1 MWIVRLA
8 LRRPYT
14 FTVMAILIVLMGIVT
29 ITRMATD
36 IFPKIDIPVVSVIW
50 SFPGV
55 APEEM
60 EKRFVTLRGRSMA
73 MRRKGRSMIRTETD
87 RHQGNGAHE
96 QTGSQDRPSSR
107 AEDRHATPHTP
118 LHPPMRSAA
127 VWGPI
132 AAIQAFYQTTIFP
145 RSNGYVKSWKV
156 DIGDNVQAG
165 HLLAEISTPEVD
177 QQLAQARAQEEIAKV
192 TADRWRDL
200 VQKNV
205 VSKQEYDQNEKAYE
219 AAKANLQQLEKIQG
233 FQQILAPF
241 AGKIAARNIDVGT
254 LVTAGTGNS
263 GTPLFNL
270 VQSDVLRVYVFVP
283 QDNAAQVR
291 EGLKAKILLQEFP
304 GREFDGTVTRTAGAI
319 DPTSRT
325 MQVEVQVPNS
335 DGTLYAGMYGQV
347 KFLLPNDNAPIVVP
361 ANAFVFRAQGPQVVT
376 VTGDNRIHW
385 QKISVGRDFGTQIEV
400 LNGLKENTKVVMNPS
415 DDLDE
420 GIEVQVKPVEKPKPA
435 GTVAQSASNR

>member
-1 MWIVRLA
+1 MNDANDREHRHNGDEDRQTEDREGWARL
-8 LRRPYT
+8 
-14 FTVMAILIVLMGIVT
+14 
-29 ITRMATD
+29 
-36 IFPKIDIPVVSVIW
+36 
-50 SFPGV
+50 
-55 APEEM
+55 
-60 EKRFVTLRGRSMA
+60 
-73 MRRKGRSMIRTETD
+73 RKD
-87 RHQGNGAHE
+87 
-96 QTGSQDRPSSR
+96 SR
-107 AEDRHATPHTP
+107 AKPPGARTPRSSVPTR
-118 LHPPMRSAA
+118 PPVRSVA

-132 AAIQAFYQTTIFP
+132 AAVTLLALLVTIGVWRRVHERGQKKAFTKQATQIEVNVVSAQRDRKPKELLLPGTFQAFKETTIYP
-145 RSNGYVKSWKV
+145 RSNGYVESWKV

-165 HLLAEISTPEVD
+165 QLLAEIATPEVD
-177 QQLAQARAQEEIAKV
+177 QQLAQARAQEEIAKL

-200 VQKNV
+200 VKKNV
-205 VSKQEYDQNEKAYE
+205 VSKQEYDQNKKAYE

-263 GTPLFNL
+263 GTPLFSL
-270 VQSDVLRVYVFVP
+270 VQSDPLRVYVFVP
-283 QDNAAQVR
+283 QTNAAQVR

-325 MQVEVQVPNS
+325 MQVEVQVPNH

-347 KFLLPNDNAPIVVP
+347 KFLLPDDNAPIVVP
-361 ANAFVFRAQGPQVVT
+361 ANAFVFRAQGPQVVP
-376 VTGDNRIHW
+376 VTGGNRIHW

-400 LNGLKENTKVVMNPS
+400 LDGLKENTKVVMNPT

-420 GIEVQVKPVEKPKPA
+420 GIAVEVKPVEKPKP
-435 GTVAQSASNR
+435 GSTVAQSSSTK

>member
-1 MWIVRLA
+1 MNQA
-8 LRRPYT
+8 KHRRHRHN
-14 FTVMAILIVLMGIVT
+14 GEGD
-29 ITRMATD
+29 RQ
-36 IFPKIDIPVVSVIW
+36 
-50 SFPGV
+50 
-55 APEEM
+55 
-60 EKRFVTLRGRSMA
+60 
-73 MRRKGRSMIRTETD
+73 TE
-87 RHQGNGAHE
+87 
-96 QTGSQDRPSSR
+96 DRPSWARSPTTR
-107 AEDRHATPHTP
+107 TRQSSVPTR
-118 LHPPMRSAA
+118 PPVRSVA

-132 AAIQAFYQTTIFP
+132 AAVTVLAFLVTIGVWRRVHERGQEKAFTRQATKLKAKVVTAQRDRKPKELLLPGTFQAFKETTIYP

-165 HLLAEISTPEVD
+165 QLLAEIATPEVD
-177 QQLAQARAQEEIAKV
+177 QQLAQARAQEEIAKL

-219 AAKANLQQLEKIQG
+219 AAKANLQQLEKIQS

-263 GTPLFNL
+263 GTPLFSL
-270 VQSDVLRVYVFVP
+270 VQSDLLRVYVYVP
-283 QDNAAQVR
+283 QTNAAQVR

-304 GREFDGTVTRTAGAI
+304 GREFDGAVTRTAGAM

-325 MQVEVQVPNS
+325 MQVEVQVPND

-347 KFLLPNDNAPIVVP
+347 KFLLPDDNAPIVVP

-400 LNGLKENTKVVMNPS
+400 LEGLKENTKVVMNPT

-420 GIEVQVKPVEKPKPA
+420 GIAVQLKPVEKP
-435 GTVAQSASNR
+435 GSTVAQSSSTQVRASK